1 MAVGF
6 WDLPLSVR
14 EKIYRLHL
22 VHPHKIGPTQVHE
35 DLNCGW
41 WDSAM
46 PPICHIS
53 RQADREAAPIYYGE
67 NHFEFGVAHPH
78 NQFGRENPQCLTN
91 MTSPRHLK
99 LIRKVTC
106 HWPCDNAYDWFLRIS
121 RMKGLEELYIGVDEK
136 DMVNDAMRAR
146 YPKRTWSLDELS
158 PQHMLAISRAPG
170 MSALLTISGVPMVQ
184 FVKRKG
190 YDGAEHGG
198 PIPGGFLE
206 TYVRP
211 RLMGALGDSQLAK
224 DRDEPL
230 SFLALPPELRNR
242 VYSFLLEIDGPIHP
256 SNKAP
261 SSLPKCNVS
270 KKRPVKPTESALS
283 ILAVNRQI
291 HDEAMGIFYDRNSFE
306 FYYPTQL
313 HAFFLSLGQQR
324 QRVVRDITLHYYNV
338 KCGGINLVDLTLPIV
353 RQLTG
358 LRRLHIVLKDELSKR
373 ISGRYLWVEHSIRSA
388 NPMVLPGIKLLFSL
402 RNISDIKIHETSLE
416 EDLEEL
422 KSRALYP
429 DFAKQTR
436 AWCLVKLSQMLDHV
450 NLALSLAQK
459 GEVNREMM
467 EDDWWHLEDTWPK
480 LIENS
485 KQASP
490 AGEDGLKDGL

>member
-1 MAVGF
+1 
-6 WDLPLSVR
+6 
-14 EKIYRLHL
+14 
-22 VHPHKIGPTQVHE
+22 
-35 DLNCGW
+35 
-41 WDSAM
+41 M

-91 MTSPRHLK
+91 VTSPRHLK

-206 TYVRP
+206 TNVRP

-224 DRDEPL
+224 
-230 SFLALPPELRNR
+230 
-242 VYSFLLEIDGPIHP
+242 
-256 SNKAP
+256 
-261 SSLPKCNVS
+261 
-270 KKRPVKPTESALS
+270 
-283 ILAVNRQI
+283 
-291 HDEAMGIFYDRNSFE
+291 
-306 FYYPTQL
+306 
-313 HAFFLSLGQQR
+313 
-324 QRVVRDITLHYYNV
+324 
-338 KCGGINLVDLTLPIV
+338 
-353 RQLTG
+353 
-358 LRRLHIVLKDELSKR
+358 
-373 ISGRYLWVEHSIRSA
+373 
-388 NPMVLPGIKLLFSL
+388 
-402 RNISDIKIHETSLE
+402 
-416 EDLEEL
+416 
-422 KSRALYP
+422 
-429 DFAKQTR
+429 
-436 AWCLVKLSQMLDHV
+436 
-450 NLALSLAQK
+450 
-459 GEVNREMM
+459 
-467 EDDWWHLEDTWPK
+467 
-480 LIENS
+480 
-485 KQASP
+485 
-490 AGEDGLKDGL
+490 